1 MFTPEHLKVGD
12 IFYAVEETNN
22 ALFRKK
28 IHRVIDGENWFKY
41 TAPLHSHYLKEYII
55 LGIMQK
61 SLIGVWDKNEFFQM
75 EDDYYVQ
82 VTTPTGVSSYV
93 TPLDTTDGA
102 KFFVYKD
109 DALNYIKSLEAQS
122 LEIDKK

>member
-28 IHRVIDGENWFKY
+28 IHKVIDGENWFKY
-41 TAPLHSHYLKEYII
+41 TAPLHSHYLKEYLI

-61 SLIGVWDKNEFFQM
+61 SLIGVWDKNELFQM
-75 EDDYYVQ
+75 EYEYYVQ
-82 VTTPTGVSSYV
+82 VTTPTGVGSYI
-93 TPLDTTDGA
+93 TSFDFADGV

-109 DALNYIKSLEAQS
+109 EALEYIKTLEAES

>member
-1 MFTPEHLKVGD
+1 MFNPEHLKVGD

-28 IHRVIDGENWFKY
+28 IHKVIDGENWFKY
-41 TAPLHSHYLKEYII
+41 TAPLHSHYLKEYLI

-61 SLIGVWDKNEFFQM
+61 SLIGVWDKNEFCQM

-102 KFFVYKD
+102 KFFLDKNE
-109 DALNYIKSLEAQS
+109 ALEYIKTLEAKS

>member
-28 IHRVIDGENWFKY
+28 IHKVIDGENWFKY
-41 TAPLHSHYLKEYII
+41 TAPLHSHYLKEYVI

-61 SLIGVWDKNEFFQM
+61 SLEGLWDINEFFPL
-75 EDDYYVQ
+75 ENEYYVQ
-82 VTTPTGVSSYV
+82 VNTPTGGSSYI
-93 TPLDTTDGA
+93 TPLDPADGV
-102 KFFVYKD
+102 KFFLDKD
-109 DALNYIKSLEAQS
+109 EALEYIKTLEAES